1 MKKRQSFIT
10 IPNNYHVIRYLFL
23 LFCFCSLHTSARSFY
38 IDPENGSI
46 DNDGSYNHPWSTLEE
61 VVDADYIQSYAYTNL
76 PYNPDSSY
84 LIIKNED
91 APVKPGD
98 TLVLRSGKHGNLFLR
113 GYINPKVITIIAEV
127 GHKPIL
133 EFIRLQACKNWR
145 FENIIVSSEPYGYY
159 FNYRLIFLETHGWH
173 GPTSNISI
181 RNCNIYSAEEPWET
195 AEEWVNNASDGIIIE
210 GDSMLIENNYLK
222 NVDMG
227 ITASGDHIQANH
239 NVIENFSGDGMRM
252 QGSDVIFEGNTIM
265 NCYAVDA
272 NHDDGIQSFI
282 IGEGVFR
289 NNIIRSNIIL
299 NYVDENQKLLGA
311 LQGIGC
317 FDGFYENWLIENNLV
332 IVNHWH
338 GITLLGAR
346 NCVIRN
352 NTVLDPT
359 PDITPGGSW
368 IMIDNHKDGRPSEG
382 CVVANN
388 VANTFH
394 TIAEMYN
401 NVEMNTYDAYDA
413 NFVDYTN
420 FDFHLKEG
428 SELIDSGSLEN
439 APETD
444 LEGVFRPQG
453 SGVDIGAY
461 ELVVMTSQNHTV
473 QDNIKVYP
481 NPSSGHINIEHLPLS
496 GTIEV
501 YDIRGQIVYQ
511 EKCAGDTYQL
521 NLERLNRG
529 VYWLKIKGQKGD
541 DLYVNRFVKL

>member
-10 IPNNYHVIRYLFL
+10 IPINYRVFRYLFI
-23 LFCFCSLHTSARSFY
+23 LFCFCSLQMSARSFY
-38 IDPENGSI
+38 IDPINGSMG
-46 DNDGSYNHPWSTLEE
+46 NDGSYNYPWRTLEE
-61 VVDADYIQSYAYTNL
+61 VADAQYIQSYSYAPL

-84 LIIKNED
+84 LIIKNEN

-98 TLVLRSGKHGNLFLR
+98 TLVLRSGKHGILFLR
-113 GYINPKVITIIAEV
+113 GYINPKFITIIAEE
-127 GHKPIL
+127 GQKPIL
-133 EFIRLQACKNWR
+133 EQIRLQACKNWR
-145 FENIIVSSEPYGYY
+145 FKNITVSSEPYGSYL
-159 FNYRLIFLETHGWH
+159 NYRLIFLETHGWH

-181 RNCNIYSAEEPWET
+181 QDCEIFSGEKPWET
-195 AEEWVNNASDGIIIE
+195 AEDWLSNVSDGIIIE

-222 NVDMG
+222 NVSMG
-227 ITASGDHIQANH
+227 ISASGDHILARN
-239 NVIENFSGDGMRM
+239 NVIENFSADGMRM

-265 NCYAVDA
+265 NCYAVDD

-282 IGEGVFR
+282 IGDGVFK

-299 NYVDENQKLLGA
+299 NYVDKNQKLLGA

-317 FDGFYENWLIENNLV
+317 FDGFYDNWLIENNLV
-332 IVNHWH
+332 VVNHWH

-394 TIAEMYN
+394 TIAETYN

-413 NFVDYTN
+413 NFSDYVH
-420 FDFHLKEG
+420 FDFKLKEG
-428 SELIDSGSLEN
+428 SELIDAGSSEN
-439 APETD
+439 APGAD
-444 LEGVFRPQG
+444 LEGVIRPQG

-461 ELVVMTSQNHTV
+461 EYVNTTSHDYTHKSKITV
-473 QDNIKVYP
+473 FP
-481 NPSSGHINIEHLPLS
+481 NPSTDHI
-496 GTIEV
+496 TIKQLITPGIVEV
-501 YDIRGQIVYQ
+501 YDLRGNILHQ
-511 EKCAGDTYQL
+511 EKYTGASLQL
-521 NLERLNRG
+521 DLHGFTQG
-529 VYWLKIKGQKGD
+529 VYWLKIKGVGD
-541 DLYVNRFVKL
+541 SVLYATRFIKL